1 MIKCATMVS
10 LHNYY
15 LSIILE
21 LKCSTLLNL
30 VVNYVAT
37 HTIKRFIDCV
47 IHWKCKC
54 RPLVGFGM
62 VYYNVYEYVHI
73 NIIVYTLKNFLD

>member
-1 MIKCATMVS
+1 MVS

-15 LSIILE
+15 LSTILE
-21 LKCSTLLNL
+21 LECSTYLEL

-37 HTIKRFIDCV
+37 HTIKRFTNCA

-54 RPLVGFGM
+54 KLLVQNYHTSFC
-62 VYYNVYEYVHI
+62 Y
-73 NIIVYTLKNFLD
+73 